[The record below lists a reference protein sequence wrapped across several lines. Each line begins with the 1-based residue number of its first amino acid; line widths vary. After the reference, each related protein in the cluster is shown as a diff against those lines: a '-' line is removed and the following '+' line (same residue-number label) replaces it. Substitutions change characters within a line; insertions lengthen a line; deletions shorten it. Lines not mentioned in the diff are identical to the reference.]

1 MKQVV
6 TFPRRDQLNAGRDRR
21 LCRLR
26 RVHDLASFGVCAP
39 KAFARAMADYQALP
53 SDDEIDAFTGKAFWS
68 LPLPAVLIGFVK
80 FLSDD

>member
-1 MKQVV
+1 
-6 TFPRRDQLNAGRDRR
+6 
-21 LCRLR
+21 
-26 RVHDLASFGVCAP
+26 
-39 KAFARAMADYQALP
+39 MADYQALP